1 MKRCVTFLTLIFSAS
16 IIVGCGGGGI
26 EVGAPEGAPQGG
38 QTSEFKEAMEKAGK
52 KMMTKKKPADAS
64 GAPKT
69 GP

>member
-1 MKRCVTFLTLIFSAS
+1 MKRFVVYLVWALSAS

-26 EVGAPEGAPQGG
+26 EVGAPAEAPKSS
-38 QTSEFKEAMEKAGK
+38 QTSEFREAQEKAGK
-52 KMMTKKKPADAS
+52 KMMTKKKPAGAS